1 MSFPALH
8 IDTLGSQGQD
18 IVLLHGWGVNNQ
30 VFSPLKNALHQYR
43 VHYVDL
49 PGFGLS
55 PNINGGIT
63 QWAQALAEQLPPQ
76 AIWIGWSLGGLIA
89 SQVAIDYP
97 DSVAALVTIASSPC
111 FMARESFLAHEK
123 DHSTPSWSGIQ
134 PDVLAQFSS
143 QLDRNLSRSVER
155 FLAIQ
160 AMGSDNPKSEIQQ
173 IKSLVLSKPLPT
185 QQGLSQGLDMLAQVD
200 LRATITQI
208 QQPWL
213 RIWGRLDSLVPRKI
227 ISLLPSSNNIE
238 DVLLHKASHAPFIS
252 HPDAFLDH
260 LLPWLTK
267 YR

>member
-8 IDTLGSQGQD
+8 IDTVGSQGQD

-30 VFSPLKNALHQYR
+30 VFSPLQNALHQYR

-55 PNINGGIT
+55 PNIDGDIK
-63 QWAQALAEQLPPQ
+63 QWTQALATQLPQQ
-76 AIWIGWSLGGLIA
+76 AIWVGWSLGGLIA

-97 DSVAALVTIASSPC
+97 ESVAALVTIASSPC
-111 FMARESFLAHEK
+111 FMARESVMTHEK
-123 DHSTPSWSGIQ
+123 GYSTPSWPGIQ
-134 PDVLAQFSS
+134 PEVLAQFSS
-143 QLDRNLSRSVER
+143 QLSRDLSRTVER

-160 AMGSDNPKSEIQQ
+160 AMGSDNAKSDIQH

-200 LRATITQI
+200 LRASVTQI

-213 RIWGRLDSLVPRKI
+213 RIWGKLDGLVPRKI
-227 ISLLPSSNNIE
+227 ITSLPSRDNIE
-238 DVLLHKASHAPFIS
+238 DMVINKASHAPFIS
-252 HPDAFLDH
+252 HPEEFLDR
-260 LLPWLTK
+260 LLPWIIK
-267 YR
+267 YC